1 MKKLIPLI
9 VCLFVSAIAFA
20 QGGVDFQ
27 NLTFDEALAK
37 AKAEKKLVFVDCY
50 TTWCGPCK
58 HMTNEVFP
66 QEKAGEYFNPR
77 FVCVKFDM
85 EKGEGIDLKKKLGVR
100 AYPSF
105 FIIRPDGTVQHTVV
119 GGGDLD
125 SFIQRIERGLNEK
138 TSLLYLEK
146 QYEKGKMNKKQLLA
160 YKVALDDAYDQKKA
174 EQVKKELQSQ
184 ITEKDKLKK
193 EFWPLFEDGT
203 CAVGTPDFNLILAN
217 IPTFEKNIGKEKLD
231 EFLFFAY
238 SRALSPHLYGN
249 KERQTVSLDELK
261 QQIGKL
267 DLQKKSD
274 LLSLC
279 DIAGLVAQG
288 DVNQLVSKV
297 EENAATLTGGD
308 LSSMLTALGAIRDK
322 MTKADYSRLVA
333 AGEKIMA
340 NPANDKMK
348 NYLEYYVEAWKNSAH
363 VGVNFQDLTFEQ
375 AVEKATKMR
384 KQIFV
389 DCYTS
394 WCGPCKYMTNN
405 VFPQEKMGDYL
416 NPKFICVKYD
426 MEKGEGPELAK
437 KFGVRAYPTF
447 IILNADGTV
456 RHKFVGGGDPDQFI
470 ERVKDAFD
478 DNKATGVLD
487 AKYAEG
493 ARDKEFLAKYL
504 KSLLSTYS
512 PDASKI
518 AAELYGQL
526 TDEEKVSADY
536 WFMFNNP
543 DLAPKGSEAYE
554 YLLANREK
562 FAQNNTAE
570 AVDKRLASGYQR
582 ELMMIF
588 YERDKSATTADLDQM
603 KKEVVGLKLKNEK
616 SLIGLIN
623 IAKAFLA
630 NNPNQLLTVCEKEVN
645 NLSVEE
651 FPFSVIAGAKEKATP
666 LQINRW
672 KKIGQKL
679 VNKCEDKEMA
689 KQIEQYIESMFAK
702 K

>member
-1 MKKLIPLI
+1 MADYRRLISYIYEYEGKQKGKNVGFAKLEARNGQCRINVNVKRIYMGGNAIGVYLLGTGGRETFLGN
-9 VCLFVSAIAFA
+9 VFVRGGNGEFRAVVNCENIEGSGCNMEECCGLTLHETDSAWRAYTTIWEDAVA
-20 QGGVDFQ
+20 HAAEVD
-27 NLTFDEALAK
+27 LADVT
-37 AKAEKKLVFVDCY
+37 AEKVREQEAEKEEATRKLAENVS
-50 TTWCGPCK
+50 G
-58 HMTNEVFP
+58 EVNS
-66 QEKAGEYFNPR
+66 AS
-77 FVCVKFDM
+77 V
-85 EKGEGIDLKKKLGVR
+85 
-100 AYPSF
+100 
-105 FIIRPDGTVQHTVV
+105 
-119 GGGDLD
+119 
-125 SFIQRIERGLNEK
+125 
-138 TSLLYLEK
+138 
-146 QYEKGKMNKKQLLA
+146 
-160 YKVALDDAYDQKKA
+160 
-174 EQVKKELQSQ
+174 
-184 ITEKDKLKK
+184 
-193 EFWPLFEDGT
+193 
-203 CAVGTPDFNLILAN
+203 
-217 IPTFEKNIGKEKLD
+217 GKEKLD
-231 EFLFFAY
+231 EFLFSAY

-267 DLQKKSD
+267 DLQKKND

-297 EENAATLTGGD
+297 EENAATLTGND
-308 LSSMLTALGAIRDK
+308 LSSMLMAFGAMRDK
-322 MTKADYSRLVA
+322 ATKADYNRMVA
-333 AGEKIMA
+333 AAEKMMA
-340 NPANDKMK
+340 NPANSEMK
-348 NYLEYYVEAWKNSAH
+348 NYLEYYVESWKNLAH

-375 AVEKATKMR
+375 AVEKAAKMR

-394 WCGPCKYMTNN
+394 WCGPCKYMSNT
-405 VFPQEKMGDYL
+405 VFPQEKMGDYM

-447 IILNADGTV
+447 VILNTDGTV
-456 RHKFVGGGDPDQFI
+456 RHKFVGGGEPDRFI

-493 ARDKEFLAKYL
+493 ARDKEFLAKYVE
-504 KSLLSTYS
+504 SLISMYS
-512 PDASKI
+512 PDASKV

-536 WFMFNNP
+536 WFIFNNP
-543 DLAPKGSEAYE
+543 DLAPAGSEAYE

-562 FAQNNTAE
+562 FAQNNTEE
-570 AVDKRLASGYQR
+570 AVDKRLSIGYQR
-582 ELMMIF
+582 KLMMIF
-588 YERDKSATTADLDQM
+588 YGRDKSTTAADLDQM
-603 KKEVVGLKLKNEK
+603 KKEIVGLKLKNEK
-616 SLIGLIN
+616 SLVGQIN
-623 IAKAFLA
+623 IAKALLA

-645 NLSVEE
+645 NLSPEE
-651 FPFSVIAGAKEKATP
+651 FPFSIIAGAKEKATP

-679 VNKCEDKEMA
+679 VAKCEDKDMA
-689 KQIEQYIESMFAK
+689 KQMEQYIESMFAK

>member
-1 MKKLIPLI
+1 MSAYHRLISYIYAYEGGIKGKNTGFAKLETRGTSCRIQVSVRRVFAGGSPIGVYLLAGQEEI
-9 VCLFVSAIAFA
+9 RIGTLFVRGGNGEFRAVVNCENIEGSGCNMEECCGLTLHETDSAWRAYTTIWEDAVA
-20 QGGVDFQ
+20 HAAEV
-27 NLTFDEALAK
+27 ELADVT
-37 AKAEKKLVFVDCY
+37 AEKVREQEAEKEEATRKLAENVS
-50 TTWCGPCK
+50 G
-58 HMTNEVFP
+58 EVNS
-66 QEKAGEYFNPR
+66 AS
-77 FVCVKFDM
+77 V
-85 EKGEGIDLKKKLGVR
+85 
-100 AYPSF
+100 
-105 FIIRPDGTVQHTVV
+105 
-119 GGGDLD
+119 
-125 SFIQRIERGLNEK
+125 
-138 TSLLYLEK
+138 
-146 QYEKGKMNKKQLLA
+146 
-160 YKVALDDAYDQKKA
+160 
-174 EQVKKELQSQ
+174 
-184 ITEKDKLKK
+184 
-193 EFWPLFEDGT
+193 
-203 CAVGTPDFNLILAN
+203 
-217 IPTFEKNIGKEKLD
+217 GKEKLD
-231 EFLFFAY
+231 EFLFSAY

-267 DLQKKSD
+267 DLQKKND

-297 EENAATLTGGD
+297 EENAATLTGND
-308 LSSMLTALGAIRDK
+308 LSSMLMAFGAMRDK
-322 MTKADYSRLVA
+322 ATKADYNRMVA
-333 AGEKIMA
+333 AAEKMMA
-340 NPANDKMK
+340 NPANSEMK
-348 NYLEYYVEAWKNSAH
+348 NYLEYYVESWKNLAH

-375 AVEKATKMR
+375 AVEKAAKMR

-394 WCGPCKYMTNN
+394 WCGPCKYMSNT
-405 VFPQEKMGDYL
+405 VFPQEKMGDYM

-447 IILNADGTV
+447 VILNTDGTV
-456 RHKFVGGGDPDQFI
+456 RHKFVGGGEPDRFI

-493 ARDKEFLAKYL
+493 ARDKEFLAKYVE
-504 KSLLSTYS
+504 SLISMYS
-512 PDASKI
+512 PDASKV

-536 WFMFNNP
+536 WFIFNNP
-543 DLAPKGSEAYE
+543 DLAPAGSEAYE

-562 FAQNNTAE
+562 FAQNNTEE
-570 AVDKRLASGYQR
+570 AVDKRLSSGYQR
-582 ELMMIF
+582 KLMMIF
-588 YERDKSATTADLDQM
+588 YGRDKSTTAADLDQM
-603 KKEVVGLKLKNEK
+603 KKEIVGLKLKNEK
-616 SLIGLIN
+616 SLVGQIN
-623 IAKAFLA
+623 IAKALLA

-645 NLSVEE
+645 NLSPEE
-651 FPFSVIAGAKEKATP
+651 FPFSIIAGAKEKATP

-679 VNKCEDKEMA
+679 VAKCEDKDMA
-689 KQIEQYIESMFAK
+689 KQMEQYIESMFAK

>member
-1 MKKLIPLI
+1 MSNYQRLISYIYAYEGGIKGKNTGFAKLETRGTSCRIQVSVRRVFAGGSPIGVYLLAGQEEI
-9 VCLFVSAIAFA
+9 RIGTLFVRGGNGEFRAVVNCENIEGSGCNMEECCGLTLHETDSAWRAYTTIWEDAVA
-20 QGGVDFQ
+20 HAAEV
-27 NLTFDEALAK
+27 ELADVT
-37 AKAEKKLVFVDCY
+37 AEKVREQEAEKEEATRKLAENV
-50 TTWCGPCK
+50 TG
-58 HMTNEVFP
+58 EVNS
-66 QEKAGEYFNPR
+66 AS
-77 FVCVKFDM
+77 V
-85 EKGEGIDLKKKLGVR
+85 
-100 AYPSF
+100 
-105 FIIRPDGTVQHTVV
+105 
-119 GGGDLD
+119 
-125 SFIQRIERGLNEK
+125 
-138 TSLLYLEK
+138 
-146 QYEKGKMNKKQLLA
+146 
-160 YKVALDDAYDQKKA
+160 
-174 EQVKKELQSQ
+174 
-184 ITEKDKLKK
+184 
-193 EFWPLFEDGT
+193 
-203 CAVGTPDFNLILAN
+203 
-217 IPTFEKNIGKEKLD
+217 GKEKLD
-231 EFLFFAY
+231 EFLFSAY

-267 DLQKKSD
+267 DLQKKND

-297 EENAATLTGGD
+297 EENAATLTGND
-308 LSSMLTALGAIRDK
+308 LSSMLMAFGAMRDK
-322 MTKADYSRLVA
+322 ATKADYNRMVA
-333 AGEKIMA
+333 AAEKMMA
-340 NPANDKMK
+340 NPANSEMK
-348 NYLEYYVEAWKNSAH
+348 NYLEYYVESWKNLAH

-375 AVEKATKMR
+375 AVEKAAKMR

-394 WCGPCKYMTNN
+394 WCGPCKYMSNT
-405 VFPQEKMGDYL
+405 VFPQEKMGDYM

-447 IILNADGTV
+447 VILNTDGTV
-456 RHKFVGGGDPDQFI
+456 RHKFVGGGEPDRFI

-493 ARDKEFLAKYL
+493 ARDKEFLAKYVE
-504 KSLLSTYS
+504 SLISMYS
-512 PDASKI
+512 PDASKV

-536 WFMFNNP
+536 WFIFNNP
-543 DLAPKGSEAYE
+543 DLAPAGSEAYE

-562 FAQNNTAE
+562 FAQNNTEE
-570 AVDKRLASGYQR
+570 AVDKRLSSGYQR
-582 ELMMIF
+582 KLMMIF
-588 YERDKSATTADLDQM
+588 YGRDKSTTAADLDQM
-603 KKEVVGLKLKNEK
+603 KKEIVGLKLKNEK
-616 SLIGLIN
+616 SLVGQIN
-623 IAKAFLA
+623 IAKALLA

-645 NLSVEE
+645 NLSPEE
-651 FPFSVIAGAKEKATP
+651 FPFSIIAGAKEKATP

-679 VNKCEDKEMA
+679 VAKCEDKDMA
-689 KQIEQYIESMFAK
+689 KQMEQYIESMFAK